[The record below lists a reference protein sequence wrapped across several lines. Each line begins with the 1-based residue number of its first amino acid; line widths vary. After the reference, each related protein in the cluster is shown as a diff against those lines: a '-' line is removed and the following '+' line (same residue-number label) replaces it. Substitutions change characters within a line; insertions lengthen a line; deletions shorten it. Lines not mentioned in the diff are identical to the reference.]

1 MDKLRALVPRPHRTR
16 RGYGCWFFAQLPH
29 PVLNQCAE
37 LRATEQLQG
46 APRVVGD
53 KAVGAVL
60 EQAGIAGCSLM
71 LHSCTF
77 KPCRT

>member
-1 MDKLRALVPRPHRTR
+1 MDKLSALVPGPHRTR
-16 RGYGCWFFAQLPH
+16 RGHGCWVFAQLPH

-46 APRVVGD
+46 ATRVVGD
-53 KAVGAVL
+53 KTVDALL

-71 LHSCTF
+71 VHSCTF
-77 KPCRT
+77 KPRRT

>member
-1 MDKLRALVPRPHRTR
+1 
-16 RGYGCWFFAQLPH
+16 LPH

-53 KAVGAVL
+53 KTVGALL

-71 LHSCTF
+71 VHSCTF
-77 KPCRT
+77 KPRRT